1 MRLVARLSAA
11 AVAAA
16 GIEVVSGV
24 DSVGDGTA
32 GFALLAAA
40 AVAAGRGR
48 WAWTA
53 AAAGAAWFAGALWA
67 PLAALHRGPVA
78 YSILAYPRLRIPS
91 AVSAVAV
98 AGAAVASFPGAA
110 DADALTTAVGV
121 AVVAAAAWRLR
132 GVTGVERRA
141 AAAALVAAAVFGVPL
156 AAVAAVRLGGGDLA
170 GAGLLLYEVCVGT
183 AVLGLAIDLRRGD
196 WAASAVAGL
205 AADLGTLD
213 APGALS
219 ARLGR
224 ALGDPGLAVAIRA
237 RDGWVDAGGAPIA
250 RPVAGPGQVLTPIE
264 DAGVLVHDAVLLEQP
279 ALLRGAV
286 AAARL
291 AVDNARLEA
300 EVRASV
306 AEVAAS
312 RRRLVEAGDEQR
324 RRLER
329 ELRGGAEREL
339 EAATEALGAS
349 FAELTE
355 EVRSA
360 REDLRRFAH
369 GVHPAALTEQG
380 LGRALEEVARRMPI
394 PVDVQVGTRR
404 REPLLDITAYY
415 VCTEALA
422 NAVKHAQAGEARVH
436 VVDEPARLRVE
447 VADDGVGGA
456 TLDGDGGLRGL
467 ADRVSALGG
476 SLHVRSPP
484 GAGTRVVAIIPL

>member
-1 MRLVARLSAA
+1 MRLAAGLTAA

-16 GIEVVSGV
+16 SIEAASGV
-24 DSVGDGTA
+24 DSVGDGAA

-40 AVAAGRGR
+40 VVAAGRGR

-53 AAAGAAWFAGALWA
+53 GLAGAAWFAGALWP

-78 YSILAYPRLRIPS
+78 YAVLAYPRLRVPS
-91 AVSAVAV
+91 AVSAVAL
-98 AGAAVASFPGAA
+98 AAAAVASVPGVA

-121 AVVAAAAWRLR
+121 AVVVAAGWRLR
-132 GVTGVERRA
+132 GAAGMERRA
-141 AAAALVAAAVFGVPL
+141 AAAALVAAAVFGVSL
-156 AAVAAVRLGGGDLA
+156 AAVAATRLGGGDLG
-170 GAGLLLYEVCVGT
+170 GAGLLVYEVCVGA
-183 AVLGLAIDLRRGD
+183 AVLGLAVDVRRGD

-205 AADLGTLD
+205 VADLGTLD

-219 ARLGR
+219 ERLAR

-250 RPVAGPGQVLTPIE
+250 EPVAGPGQVLTPIE
-264 DAGVLVHDAVLLEQP
+264 DAGVLLHDAVLLEQP
-279 ALLRGAV
+279 ALLRAAV

-329 ELRGGAEREL
+329 ELRDGAEREL
-339 EAATEALGAS
+339 EAAAEALGAP
-349 FAELTE
+349 FAALTD
-355 EVRSA
+355 EVRRA
-360 REDLRRFAH
+360 REDLGRFAH
-369 GVHPAALTEQG
+369 GVHPALLTEHG
-380 LGRALEEVARRMPI
+380 LARALEDVARRMPI
-394 PVDVQVGTRR
+394 PVEVQIDARR
-404 REPLLDITAYY
+404 REPLLEITAYY

-422 NAVKHAQAGEARVH
+422 NTVKHARAGEARVC
-436 VVDEPARLRVE
+436 VVEEDARLRVE

-456 TLDGDGGLRGL
+456 RLDGDGGLRGL
-467 ADRVSALGG
+467 ADRVAAIGG
-476 SLHVRSPP
+476 TLQVRSPP
-484 GAGTRVVAIIPL
+484 GAGTRVVAVIPL